1 MNPISWPD
9 VEMELAAR
17 QADVKVA
24 EADRF
29 WDEFRC
35 RAGETHQD
43 AADALPILVFPA
55 WAKAAACLVAIIALT
70 LMVAI
75 RSDPM
80 VSENEIQSL
89 DITASH
95 SSVFVVND
103 YETMATIVWVSDLE
117 INDAN
122 GDGT

>member
-1 MNPISWPD
+1 
-9 VEMELAAR
+9 
-17 QADVKVA
+17 
-24 EADRF
+24 
-29 WDEFRC
+29 
-35 RAGETHQD
+35 
-43 AADALPILVFPA
+43 
-55 WAKAAACLVAIIALT
+55 
-70 LMVAI
+70 MVAI